1 MSHRM
6 LNHMSD
12 RIEKSQTQDTWSL
25 DLEIFPGD
33 LGKSG
38 FWLSSD
44 ICSLSGLTNIGLL
57 QLWPMQRRPRVQA
70 QEFIYMKKFKINID
84 TSQWQ

>member
-57 QLWPMQRRPRVQA
+57 RWQSDAEAPESASNV
-70 QEFIYMKKFKINID
+70 IYK
-84 TSQWQ
+84 